1 MKYKP
6 LILILTAML
15 MTQTVSCEQT
25 GEVNFNKLDTN
36 PTDSGDTTVSETE
49 YIDTLPIVDFKGTDF
64 VIIGQ
69 SYNARQNFYLDEKT
83 GDVCNDA
90 LYDRDLAVIER
101 LNVNLVYESRDD
113 RSVLTTDVQKSVLAD
128 DEAYHLVM
136 NSLSGGINTLTFGN
150 LLYDLQKLPYLS
162 LSSSLWNA
170 SILENMTFNGS
181 LFFTTGPISLQYFMT
196 PIAMMMNNRLA
207 EDYSIP
213 NIYKTV
219 LDGDWT
225 LDLLH
230 SYIKDVASDLNS
242 DGKMD
247 NEDFYGL
254 IVDGTFGNVL
264 YNSSGY
270 NNIDDNYT
278 LLLDSDLSVEIIDKV
293 TNMFGSRDNVFN
305 DRMGEGTV
313 VDIFKEG
320 RAIFM
325 DHTILGIS
333 NMRDMEDDFSI
344 IPTPKYDETQS
355 AYLTTCNTWLPSGVC
370 VPKYCSDP
378 ERTGLVTETMAYY
391 SELYLTPA
399 TYEVTLKGKVARD
412 DNSSLMLDLIYE
424 NAYFDMVTVFNFN
437 DTATLLRDA
446 ALGEVENFAS
456 RYAATKATAQATI
469 DNIIAE
475 IEG

>member
-1 MKYKP
+1 
-6 LILILTAML
+6 
-15 MTQTVSCEQT
+15 
-25 GEVNFNKLDTN
+25 
-36 PTDSGDTTVSETE
+36 
-49 YIDTLPIVDFKGTDF
+49 
-64 VIIGQ
+64 
-69 SYNARQNFYLDEKT
+69 
-83 GDVCNDA
+83 
-90 LYDRDLAVIER
+90 
-101 LNVNLVYESRDD
+101 
-113 RSVLTTDVQKSVLAD
+113 
-128 DEAYHLVM
+128 
-136 NSLSGGINTLTFGN
+136 
-150 LLYDLQKLPYLS
+150 
-162 LSSSLWNA
+162 
-170 SILENMTFNGS
+170 
-181 LFFTTGPISLQYFMT
+181 
-196 PIAMMMNNRLA
+196 
-207 EDYSIP
+207 
-213 NIYKTV
+213 
-219 LDGDWT
+219 
-225 LDLLH
+225 
-230 SYIKDVASDLNS
+230 
-242 DGKMD
+242 
-247 NEDFYGL
+247 
-254 IVDGTFGNVL
+254 
-264 YNSSGY
+264 
-270 NNIDDNYT
+270 
-278 LLLDSDLSVEIIDKV
+278 
-293 TNMFGSRDNVFN
+293 MFGSRDNVFN

-325 DHTILGIS
+325 DYTILGIS

-412 DNSSLMLDLIYE
+412 DNSSLMLDIIYE

>member
-1 MKYKP
+1 MKSKV
-6 LILILTAML
+6 LFALAAFIAV
-15 MTQTVSCEQT
+15 QSASCNQ
-25 GEVNFNKLDTN
+25 
-36 PTDSGDTTVSETE
+36 TDSTALDIAGSAVGEMRTEGTAAAE
-49 YIDTLPIVDFKGTDF
+49 YIDTLPKADYDGAEF

-69 SYNARQNFYLDEKT
+69 SYDARQNFYIEEKA

-113 RSVLTTDVQKSVLAD
+113 RNVVTTDVQKSVLAD

-293 TNMFGSRDNVFN
+293 SNMFGSRDNVFN

-320 RAIFM
+320 RSIFM
-325 DHTILGIS
+325 DYTILGIS

-412 DNSSLMLDLIYE
+412 DNSSLMLDIIYE